1 MRFTER
7 FTVSGPDHPVPA
19 TAGSDVVLDCTCSTH
34 LSLERLE
41 VRWFRTRYDSP
52 VILYNEGHEQPSE
65 QDTAYRHRTGL
76 FVEEIMNGNV
86 SLRLQDVRGSDN
98 GQYTCYVH
106 IIMSDSHL
114 LSLAGLGSQPW
125 IHVDEHNGGV
135 RLLCESSGW
144 FPAPEALWVD
154 DQGNNLTKLSHLTVS
169 KNSKDLFNIN
179 SQIEI
184 KHSTNK
190 IRFLIRNSEDE
201 QETRF
206 QISARL
212 GCGAISSECPGILR
226 LRNRTRDR
234 HRGLARF
241 QLSVAKHFT
250 LGPVQLRGDPIADK
264 ENPSAHLITS
274 SQNTKPTTFHSS
286 SNLFLKTPVSLTLDP
301 DTAHPRLILSED
313 LTSVIRGDEWQPLPD
328 SPKRFS
334 KDPIVLGSEGFTSGR
349 HYWEVQVGNKTEWTV
364 GVSRESVNRK
374 RPITWSPDDGVWGAW
389 LWEGVYRALSSPPT
403 RLKLTVRPGKIGVYL
418 DYEEG
423 QVTFYN
429 ADNMSHLHTFSQTFT
444 DKLYPLFN
452 PGHKDDGKSLR
463 ICPTQ
468 KHGDGFPRVSDA
480 RLIPQKPVKPYSFSY
495 FKES

>member
-1 MRFTER
+1 MSDCLLTEFVRVSLILKILIVSIR

-98 GQYTCYVH
+98 GQYTCYVQLGSFH
-106 IIMSDSHL
+106 EEAEVNLNVI
-114 LSLAGLGSQPW
+114 GLGSQPW

-206 QISARL
+206 QIS
-212 GCGAISSECPGILR
+212 GIIAHESDPQI
-226 LRNRTRDR
+226 NKQII
-234 HRGLARF
+234 
-241 QLSVAKHFT
+241 QLLLFKQRYVE
-250 LGPVQLRGDPIADK
+250 K
-264 ENPSAHLITS
+264 ENL
-274 SQNTKPTTFHSS
+274 
-286 SNLFLKTPVSLTLDP
+286 LKALPWNQTWVTRPLSRSTPVSLTLDP

-463 ICPTQ
+463 ICPLLLETQ

>member
-1 MRFTER
+1 SILTLFTER

-98 GQYTCYVH
+98 GQYTCYVQ
-106 IIMSDSHL
+106 
-114 LSLAGLGSQPW
+114 LGSF
-125 IHVDEHNGGV
+125 HE
-135 RLLCESSGW
+135 
-144 FPAPEALWVD
+144 EAEV
-154 DQGNNLTKLSHLTVS
+154 NLNVIV
-169 KNSKDLFNIN
+169 FI
-179 SQIEI
+179 
-184 KHSTNK
+184 
-190 IRFLIRNSEDE
+190 
-201 QETRF
+201 
-206 QISARL
+206 IS
-212 GCGAISSECPGILR
+212 
-226 LRNRTRDR
+226 
-234 HRGLARF
+234 
-241 QLSVAKHFT
+241 
-250 LGPVQLRGDPIADK
+250 
-264 ENPSAHLITS
+264 
-274 SQNTKPTTFHSS
+274 
-286 SNLFLKTPVSLTLDP
+286 PVSLTLDP

-463 ICPTQ
+463 ICPGGAE
-468 KHGDGFPRVSDA
+468 HGVFLGDVSSTLYPEQGTPSVANVTEQPRHGSCTLSILSHCTYCIRSFPEPPQLLLTLQPKPELTSRVA
-480 RLIPQKPVKPYSFSY
+480 LAGKAVGKLVRQ
-495 FKES
+495 

>member
-1 MRFTER
+1 GFSEYPNTANMSDCLLTEFVRVKR

-98 GQYTCYVH
+98 GQYTCYVQ
-106 IIMSDSHL
+106 
-114 LSLAGLGSQPW
+114 LGSFHEEAEVNLNVIGHLQTQLRISRHPPT
-125 IHVDEHNGGV
+125 HGNPRD
-135 RLLCESSGW
+135 RLLEWNAHSLPGGMH
-144 FPAPEALWVD
+144 PADLIPE
-154 DQGNNLTKLSHLTVS
+154 T
-169 KNSKDLFNIN
+169 
-179 SQIEI
+179 
-184 KHSTNK
+184 
-190 IRFLIRNSEDE
+190 
-201 QETRF
+201 
-206 QISARL
+206 
-212 GCGAISSECPGILR
+212 
-226 LRNRTRDR
+226 
-234 HRGLARF
+234 
-241 QLSVAKHFT
+241 
-250 LGPVQLRGDPIADK
+250 
-264 ENPSAHLITS
+264 
-274 SQNTKPTTFHSS
+274 
-286 SNLFLKTPVSLTLDP
+286 
-301 DTAHPRLILSED
+301 HPRLILSED

-463 ICPTQ
+463 ICPVTAEFVTGSEGRGRARGLPGRRQ
-468 KHGDGFPRVSDA
+468 LHIVPRAGNPELTSRVA
-480 RLIPQKPVKPYSFSY
+480 LAGKAVGKLVRQ
-495 FKES
+495 

>member
-1 MRFTER
+1 MSWKHGIQVLWLVLPLSLTER

-98 GQYTCYVH
+98 GQYTCYVQLGSFH
-106 IIMSDSHL
+106 EEAEVNLNVI
-114 LSLAGLGSQPW
+114 GLGSQPW

-206 QISARL
+206 QISDEFFPKVPVGL
-212 GCGAISSECPGILR
+212 VISSVFLALAILV
-226 LRNRTRDR
+226 LIVLIGYSVKQHRDINA
-234 HRGLARF
+234 L
-241 QLSVAKHFT
+241 QLSLDRRKLTHCAV
-250 LGPVQLRGDPIADK
+250 
-264 ENPSAHLITS
+264 
-274 SQNTKPTTFHSS
+274 
-286 SNLFLKTPVSLTLDP
+286 TLDP

-463 ICPTQ
+463 ICPVT
-468 KHGDGFPRVSDA
+468 G
-480 RLIPQKPVKPYSFSY
+480 
-495 FKES
+495 

>member
-1 MRFTER
+1 VTDSMKAFTERFTVSGPDHPVPATAGSDVVLDCKCSTHLSLERLEVRWFRTRFDSPVYLYSEGHDQPSEQDTAYRHRTQLFIEEIMNGNVSLRLRDVRGSDNGTFTCYVDYDGLHDEADIQLQITSLGSQPLVRVDGHHNGGVRLLCESNGWFPAPEVLWVDVQGNNLTTLSNLTVREDSEGFLNIQSQIEINYSTNKIRCLIRSKLLRDDQEGNLQISERFTER

-98 GQYTCYVH
+98 GQYTCYVQLGSFH
-106 IIMSDSHL
+106 EEAEVNLNVI
-114 LSLAGLGSQPW
+114 GLGSQPW

-206 QISARL
+206 QIS
-212 GCGAISSECPGILR
+212 
-226 LRNRTRDR
+226 
-234 HRGLARF
+234 
-241 QLSVAKHFT
+241 
-250 LGPVQLRGDPIADK
+250 
-264 ENPSAHLITS
+264 
-274 SQNTKPTTFHSS
+274 
-286 SNLFLKTPVSLTLDP
+286 
-301 DTAHPRLILSED
+301 
-313 LTSVIRGDEWQPLPD
+313 
-328 SPKRFS
+328 
-334 KDPIVLGSEGFTSGR
+334 
-349 HYWEVQVGNKTEWTV
+349 
-364 GVSRESVNRK
+364 
-374 RPITWSPDDGVWGAW
+374 
-389 LWEGVYRALSSPPT
+389 
-403 RLKLTVRPGKIGVYL
+403 
-418 DYEEG
+418 G
-423 QVTFYN
+423 Q
-429 ADNMSHLHTFSQTFT
+429 
-444 DKLYPLFN
+444 
-452 PGHKDDGKSLR
+452 
-463 ICPTQ
+463 
-468 KHGDGFPRVSDA
+468 
-480 RLIPQKPVKPYSFSY
+480 
-495 FKES
+495 

>member
-1 MRFTER
+1 MSWKHGIQVLWLVLPLSLTERFTER

-19 TAGSDVVLDCTCSTH
+19 TAGSDVVLDCKCSTH

-98 GQYTCYVH
+98 GQYTCYVQLGSFH
-106 IIMSDSHL
+106 EEAEVNLNVI
-114 LSLAGLGSQPW
+114 GLGSQPW

-206 QISARL
+206 QISDEFFPKVPVGL
-212 GCGAISSECPGILR
+212 VISSVFLALAILVLIVLIGYSVKQR
-226 LRNRTRDR
+226 RDINA
-234 HRGLARF
+234 L
-241 QLSVAKHFT
+241 QLSLDRRKLTHCA
-250 LGPVQLRGDPIADK
+250 A
-264 ENPSAHLITS
+264 
-274 SQNTKPTTFHSS
+274 
-286 SNLFLKTPVSLTLDP
+286 PVSLTLDP

-463 ICPTQ
+463 ICPVT
-468 KHGDGFPRVSDA
+468 G
-480 RLIPQKPVKPYSFSY
+480 
-495 FKES
+495 

>member
-1 MRFTER
+1 MSFFSLILKILIVSIR

-98 GQYTCYVH
+98 GQYTCYVQLGSFH
-106 IIMSDSHL
+106 EEAEVNLNVI
-114 LSLAGLGSQPW
+114 GLGSQPW

-206 QISARL
+206 QISA
-212 GCGAISSECPGILR
+212 
-226 LRNRTRDR
+226 
-234 HRGLARF
+234 
-241 QLSVAKHFT
+241 
-250 LGPVQLRGDPIADK
+250 
-264 ENPSAHLITS
+264 
-274 SQNTKPTTFHSS
+274 
-286 SNLFLKTPVSLTLDP
+286 PVSLTLDP

-463 ICPTQ
+463 ICPVT
-468 KHGDGFPRVSDA
+468 G
-480 RLIPQKPVKPYSFSY
+480 
-495 FKES
+495 